1 VLKQLLGGPGGAYP
15 PHGRDMHDHE
25 SRRIGIRALRGIAKL
40 RAKVDFGDRTSTAL
54 DALAIARTPAGRRNA
69 SRGADRVI
77 P

>member
-1 VLKQLLGGPGGAYP
+1 
-15 PHGRDMHDHE
+15 MHDDE
-25 SRRIGIRALRGIAKL
+25 SRRIGIRALRGIAEL

-69 SRGADRVI
+69 SRGADHVT